1 MQTHFLEQH
10 TCVPNGK
17 DTMSCFLSFALCRR
31 HLRDAYETVMFS
43 EGDFDERMFLNGNG
57 EADLALAYKKE
68 DIDR

>member
-1 MQTHFLEQH
+1 MLPF
-10 TCVPNGK
+10 
-17 DTMSCFLSFALCRR
+17 FLSPSSRR

-57 EADLALAYKKE
+57 EAELMLAYKKE